1 MDSLI
6 EFFKE
11 LSINIAEDIPYKNFK
26 DRVKIVNRELNKNRY
41 VEIVDELKIVYSAN
55 KWSVKQ

>member
-1 MDSLI
+1 LDSLI